1 MGDSSDIVLD
11 RFCVTTEDCDS
22 DRYIVEWRSD
32 VVSDSVVYKSSLTPE
47 AQEVDGATA
56 TIFKVPV
63 VRQWDS
69 NQEYSVTILV
79 TRFLNDGQGLSP
91 LLINPRD
98 DGLSDIDAT
107 HSIRVVAPWELNDS
121 LPGGLYRSIPGA
133 ALKIWAETDGNKSN
147 HRLIELNI
155 SLSLDSIT
163 EAPTSYP
170 SQKGTPRPSPRP
182 MQLLWYID
190 WKHFTCVNDGE
201 STKWAPA
208 HESKYDCCQSHMAY
222 DAQLCMQTN

>member
-1 MGDSSDIVLD
+1 M
-11 RFCVTTEDCDS
+11 
-22 DRYIVEWRSD
+22 
-32 VVSDSVVYKSSLTPE
+32 
-47 AQEVDGATA
+47 DGATA
-56 TIFKVPV
+56 TVFKVPV

-69 NQEYSVTILV
+69 NQEYSITILV
-79 TRFLNDGQGLSP
+79 TRFFNDGQGLSP

-98 DGLSDIDAT
+98 DDLSDIDAT

-133 ALKIWAETDGNKSN
+133 AFNIWAETVGSRSN
-147 HRLIELNI
+147 RRLIELHI

-163 EAPTSYP
+163 EAPTSSP
-170 SQKGTPRPSPRP
+170 SQKGTLGPNPRPI
-182 MQLLWYID
+182 QLLWYID

-201 STKWAPA
+201 STQWAPA

-222 DAQLCMQTN
+222 DVQLCIDTSA